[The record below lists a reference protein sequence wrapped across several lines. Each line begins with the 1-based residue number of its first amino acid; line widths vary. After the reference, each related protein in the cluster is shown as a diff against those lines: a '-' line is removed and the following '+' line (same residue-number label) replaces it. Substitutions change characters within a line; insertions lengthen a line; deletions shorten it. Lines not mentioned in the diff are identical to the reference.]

1 MDAER
6 KKKLMIQASEIR
18 EKTVELIYHGGGGH
32 IGGDLS
38 ETDVMVVLFDKMKHD
53 PKNPKWEGR
62 DYFILSKG
70 HSAETYYSLLNRK
83 WMSSEASEHFLEDIR
98 IKR

>member
-62 DYFILSKG
+62 DYFILTLRRNLLFSFKQIWIYRTKG
-70 HSAETYYSLLNRK
+70 NG
-83 WMSSEASEHFLEDIR
+83 
-98 IKR
+98 

>member
-1 MDAER
+1 MDAEK

-70 HSAETYYSLLNRK
+70 HCGIL
-83 WMSSEASEHFLEDIR
+83 SEAASDPGSWDYR
-98 IKR
+98 KCR

>member
-1 MDAER
+1 MDAEK

-53 PKNPKWEGR
+53 PKIRNGKAEI
-62 DYFILSKG
+62 ILSSAKG
-70 HSAETYYSLLNRK
+70 IQLKPIILS
-83 WMSSEASEHFLEDIR
+83 
-98 IKR
+98 

>member
-1 MDAER
+1 MDAEK

-53 PKNPKWEGR
+53 PKNSEMGKAEI
-62 DYFILSKG
+62 ILSSAKG
-70 HSAETYYSLLNRK
+70 IQLKPIILS
-83 WMSSEASEHFLEDIR
+83 
-98 IKR
+98 

>member
-1 MDAER
+1 MDAE
-6 KKKLMIQASEIR
+6 KKKQLMIQASEIR

-53 PKNPKWEGR
+53 PKKPK
-62 DYFILSKG
+62 
-70 HSAETYYSLLNRK
+70 
-83 WMSSEASEHFLEDIR
+83 
-98 IKR
+98 